1 MAVRKIKNS
10 WWVDIRAEYKRYRIK
25 SPENTK
31 AGAEAYEAHLRQKVS
46 RGEPIGKEAL
56 SSKPAETFG
65 KFVPRWFEQYVVP
78 NNKASEQRAKRYIL
92 NTHLVPFFGRVS
104 LPQITAQHVEQYKAH
119 MTGKITNKTIN
130 NHLSVL
136 KKCLGAAYEW
146 LSLAGTPPKI
156 TWLKCPPTK
165 MDYLTQE
172 ESELL
177 LANAEG
183 VIYEMLL
190 TALHTGMRQGEL
202 KGLQWGSV
210 DWENQIITVR
220 HSRNDYT
227 KELDSPKSYR
237 ERHIPMTYGLY
248 QTLIKRRKEIG
259 YVFLD
264 ADKHAFDEQRLRLR
278 LARIYKKAGLRKIG
292 WHTLRHTFASHL
304 VMSGASLAEVQKLMG
319 HSTITMTM
327 RYAHLAPSALR
338 SAIDLLSSKNAISRS
353 FGQPV
358 GNGWLEA
365 QQKALRTN
373 TKT

>member
-1 MAVRKIKNS
+1 MAVRKIKKH
-10 WWVDIRAEYKRYRIK
+10 WYVDFRVEYRRYRIP

-31 AGAEAYEAHLRQKVS
+31 AGAEAYQAHLRQKLAH
-46 RGEPIGKEAL
+46 GESIGKEAL

-156 TWLKCPPTK
+156 TWLKCTPPK
-165 MDYLTQE
+165 IDYLTRE
-172 ESELL
+172 ESDLL
-177 LANAEG
+177 LENAEG
-183 VIYEMLL
+183 VVYEMLL
-190 TALHTGMRQGEL
+190 TALHTGMRQGEI

-227 KELDSPKSYR
+227 KELDSPKSNR
-237 ERHIPMTYGLY
+237 ERHTPMTYDLY
-248 QTLIKRRKEIG
+248 QTLLKRRKATG

-264 ADKHAFDEQRLRLR
+264 ADKHAFDEQRLRAR
-278 LARIYKKAGLRKIG
+278 LDKVCKKAGLRHMG
-292 WHTLRHTFASHL
+292 WHTLRHTFASQL
-304 VMSGASLAEVQKLMG
+304 VMSGASLAEVKELMG
-319 HSTITMTM
+319 HSTITMTL
-327 RYAHLAPSALR
+327 RYAHLAPSTLR
-338 SAIDLLSSKNAISRS
+338 SAIDLLTSKQAIGRS
-353 FGQPV
+353 FGQPA
-358 GNGWLEA
+358 GNQLFCENK
-365 QQKALRTN
+365 KALQDN
-373 TKT
+373 PKT